1 MTSKD
6 GRFSVIWKNINYS
19 ADTLIGYLEMSFKF
33 GTAINCI
40 DGRTQEPVIDFM
52 KQKYGIDG
60 VDMVTFPGADGVVSS
75 SGNLD
80 AIALIQNAVLISIEK
95 HGSRIISV
103 VGHFDCA
110 GNPGN
115 REHHYA
121 HIANAIQQVSSW
133 NYDAQV
139 VGLYVNNK
147 RQIEEVN

>member
-1 MTSKD
+1 M
-6 GRFSVIWKNINYS
+6 N
-19 ADTLIGYLEMSFKF
+19 FKF

-60 VDMVTFPGADGVVSS
+60 VDMVTFPGVDGVASS
-75 SGNLD
+75 LGNFNT
-80 AIALIQNAVLISIEK
+80 IALIRNAVSISIEK
-95 HGSRIISV
+95 HGSQIIAV

-121 HIANAIQQVSSW
+121 HIGKALQQVSSW
-133 NYDAQV
+133 NFDAEI
-139 VGLYVNNK
+139 VGLYVNDK
-147 RQIEEVN
+147 WQIEEVN

>member
-1 MTSKD
+1 
-6 GRFSVIWKNINYS
+6 
-19 ADTLIGYLEMSFKF
+19 MSFKF

-40 DGRTQEPVIDFM
+40 DARTQEPVIDFM

-60 VDMVTFPGADGVVSS
+60 VDMVTFPGVDGIISS
-75 SGNLD
+75 LGNLEV
-80 AIALIQNAVLISIEK
+80 IASIRNAVSISIEK
-95 HGSRIISV
+95 HGSQIIAV

-121 HIANAIQQVSSW
+121 HVGKAIQQVSSW
-133 NYDAQV
+133 NFDV
-139 VGLYVNNK
+139 EIVGLYVNDK

>member
-1 MTSKD
+1 M
-6 GRFSVIWKNINYS
+6 N
-19 ADTLIGYLEMSFKF
+19 FKF

-60 VDMVTFPGADGVVSS
+60 VDMVTFPGVDGVASS
-75 SGNLD
+75 LGNFNT
-80 AIALIQNAVLISIEK
+80 IALIRNAVSISIEK
-95 HGSRIISV
+95 HGSRIIAV

-121 HIANAIQQVSSW
+121 HIGKAVQQVSSW
-133 NYDAQV
+133 KFDV
-139 VGLYVNNK
+139 EIVGLYVNDK
-147 RQIEEVN
+147 WQIEEVN

>member
-1 MTSKD
+1 M
-6 GRFSVIWKNINYS
+6 N
-19 ADTLIGYLEMSFKF
+19 FKF

-60 VDMVTFPGADGVVSS
+60 VDMVTFPGVDGVASS
-75 SGNLD
+75 LGNFNT
-80 AIALIQNAVLISIEK
+80 IALIRNAVSISVER
-95 HGSRIISV
+95 HGSRIRAV

-121 HIANAIQQVSSW
+121 HIHKAVQQVSSW
-133 NYDAQV
+133 NFDAEI
-139 VGLYVNNK
+139 VGLYVNDK
-147 RQIEEVN
+147 WQIEEVN